1 MADDNSDLQKANYT
15 LDPASAVLP
24 DVDWPTMTVVTGNPV
39 VRYLP
44 LSVNRELGIE
54 RGLWEITESV
64 IEDTETDEM
73 FVVVSGR
80 ATVEFLDE
88 GNRAIELAPGYVG
101 FFKEGSRTRWTT
113 HECLR
118 KVYQI
123 PAG

>member
-1 MADDNSDLQKANYT
+1 MADDNQDLQKANYT
-15 LDPASAVLP
+15 LDIASAELP
-24 DVDWPTMTVVTGNPV
+24 DVDWPTMTVVSGNPV

-88 GNRAIELAPGYVG
+88 GGRAIELVTGTVG

-113 HECLR
+113 HETLR

-123 PAG
+123 PSG

>member
-1 MADDNSDLQKANYT
+1 MADDNQELEKSNYT
-15 LDPASAVLP
+15 LDPASAELP
-24 DVDWPTMTVVTGNPV
+24 EVEWPSMTVVSGNPV

-54 RGLWEITESV
+54 RGLWEITEGV

-80 ATVEFLDE
+80 TTIEFLDE
-88 GNRAIELAPGYVG
+88 DNRKVQLAPGSVG
-101 FFKEGSRTRWTT
+101 FLKDGARTRWTV
-113 HECLR
+113 HETLR

-123 PAG
+123 PAS

>member
-1 MADDNSDLQKANYT
+1 
-15 LDPASAVLP
+15 
-24 DVDWPTMTVVTGNPV
+24 MT
-39 VRYLP
+39 RSIS

-73 FVVVSGR
+73 FVIISGR
-80 ATVEFLDE
+80 ATVVFLDE
-88 GNRAIELAPGYVG
+88 SDRAIELVPGSVG

-113 HECLR
+113 HETLR

-123 PAG
+123 PSG

>member
-1 MADDNSDLQKANYT
+1 MADDNQDLQKSNYN
-15 LDPASAVLP
+15 LDIASAVLP
-24 DVDWPTMTVVTGNPV
+24 DVDWPTMTVVSGNPV

-44 LSVNRELGIE
+44 LSVTREIGIE

-73 FVVVSGR
+73 FVVVLGR
-80 ATVEFLDE
+80 ATVAFLDE
-88 GNRAIELAPGYVG
+88 GGRAIELVPGTVG

-113 HECLR
+113 HETLR

-123 PAG
+123 PSG